1 MGLLHLHFLILY
13 EPYNL
18 RLFQAFVV
26 VVVFVVAVVFSAGE
40 NGRRELMIVLALEL
54 NNFPVVAVSS
64 LLISWHWP
72 TFWYS
77 SDFMSQTQLF
87 NCQNLIVSCH
97 FFHEG
102 RSCSKILFCGLN
114 RRLKSVLIR
123 NYSGPR
129 FPVFSPNAGKCGPE

>member
-26 VVVFVVAVVFSAGE
+26 VVVFVVAVVFLAGE

-64 LLISWHWP
+64 LLIS
-72 TFWYS
+72 
-77 SDFMSQTQLF
+77 
-87 NCQNLIVSCH
+87 
-97 FFHEG
+97 
-102 RSCSKILFCGLN
+102 
-114 RRLKSVLIR
+114 
-123 NYSGPR
+123 
-129 FPVFSPNAGKCGPE
+129 